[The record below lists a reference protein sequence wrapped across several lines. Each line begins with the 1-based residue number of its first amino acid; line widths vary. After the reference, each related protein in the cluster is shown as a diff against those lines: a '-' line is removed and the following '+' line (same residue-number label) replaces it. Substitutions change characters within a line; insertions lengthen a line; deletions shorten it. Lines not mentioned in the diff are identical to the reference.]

1 MFLTGYPG
9 FIGRRLADRLVEG
22 GALVTALVEPR
33 MAGAAREASGG
44 RVEVVEGDIA
54 QRRLG
59 LADADWERLTAEVLH
74 VFHLAAVYDLSVP
87 LELAQRVNVDG
98 TGNVLELCRACERLE
113 RLNYVSTAY
122 VAGVRRGIVY
132 EHELAL
138 GQDFKNHYESTK
150 FQAEV
155 WVRQELDRV
164 PTTIY
169 RPAIVVGDSRTGE
182 TQKFDGPYFM
192 LRVISYTERH
202 GLPIPQFGRSN
213 APFNVVPVDFV
224 LDAML
229 AGAREPAAVG
239 QTFHL
244 VDPEPVTAAELLRI
258 LARAYAG
265 RAPSYRLPSR
275 AIEAALRVPGGAG
288 GVRRR
293 AAGVDPL
300 PEPPGPVRHA
310 PRLRRA
316 GRRGR
321 PTRAAL
327 RGVRAGAGALLPRA
341 RERPGLLGENRVL
354 VRVGGRAA
362 AKEPQRLV
370 TGGPDLVPH
379 ARGDD
384 HGIAGPDLALVGR
397 ESHAAAPL
405 REEVNLLGLPVE
417 VLHGGAARRNGGLGE
432 ALVERRA
439 DRASGD
445 LADL

>member
-1 MFLTGYPG
+1 LEGNVLLTGYPG
-9 FIGRRLADRLVEG
+9 FIGRRLADRLVEA
-22 GALVTALVEPR
+22 GARVTALVEPR
-33 MAGAAREASGG
+33 MAAAAREASGG

-59 LADADWERLTAEVLH
+59 LSGSDWERLTAEVRH

-122 VAGVRRGIVY
+122 VAGVRRGVVY
-132 EHELAL
+132 EHELTL

-182 TQKFDGPYFM
+182 TQKFDGPYFI
-192 LRVISYTERH
+192 LRVISWCERR
-202 GLPIPQFGRSN
+202 GQPIPQLGGSD

-224 LDAML
+224 LDGML

-239 QTFHL
+239 QTFHM

-275 AIEAALRVPGGAG
+275 MVEAALRVPAVRQAFGGAPRESIRYLNHPVRFD
-288 GVRRR
+288 VRR
-293 AAGVDPL
+293 ASD
-300 PEPPGPVRHA
+300 
-310 PRLRRA
+310 
-316 GRRGR
+316 
-321 PTRAAL
+321 
-327 RGVRAGAGALLPRA
+327 
-341 RERPGLLGENRVL
+341 VL
-354 VRVGGRAA
+354 
-362 AKEPQRLV
+362 
-370 TGGPDLVPH
+370 
-379 ARGDD
+379 
-384 HGIAGPDLALVGR
+384 
-397 ESHAAAPL
+397 
-405 REEVNLLGLPVE
+405 
-417 VLHGGAARRNGGLGE
+417 GGAAGLRVPRFAE
-432 ALVERRA
+432 YAPALVSFFREHEDDPAYSVRTV
-439 DRASGD
+439 SS
-445 LADL
+445 